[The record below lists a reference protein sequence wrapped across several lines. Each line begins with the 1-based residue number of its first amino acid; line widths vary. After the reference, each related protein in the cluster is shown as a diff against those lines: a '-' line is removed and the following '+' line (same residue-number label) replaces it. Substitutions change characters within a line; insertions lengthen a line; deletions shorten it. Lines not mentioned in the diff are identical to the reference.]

1 MNKRWDAEDLAE
13 KIRVAPVTDLDI
25 IASDILPYRQLL
37 FEKFPDL
44 NYRPAAVLAMIY
56 PKDGEAHTAMILRKT
71 YDGVHSGQMAF
82 PGGKKEDSDPDLWH
96 TALRESMEE
105 VGVDAGKV
113 RFVRQLPE
121 VKIPV
126 SGFVVTPFVGL
137 LQEEPKL
144 SPDISEVERVVEIPW
159 RILLD
164 QPWKT
169 IWKTYESKAH
179 PVKCLHI
186 NDCEI
191 WGATALVVEELR
203 RMINGEKFFL

>member
-1 MNKRWDAEDLAE
+1 MKKLWDIENLAE
-13 KIRVAPVTDLDI
+13 KIRRAPATDLDEV
-25 IASDILPYRQLL
+25 ARDILPYRRLL
-37 FEKFPDL
+37 FEKFPDM
-44 NYRPAAVLAMIY
+44 NYRPAAVLALIY
-56 PKDGEAHTAMILRKT
+56 PKDGVAHTTMILRKT

-105 VGVDAGKV
+105 VGVDTGKV
-113 RFVRQLPE
+113 AFVRQLPE

-126 SGFVVTPFVGL
+126 SGFAVTPFVGL
-137 LQEEPKL
+137 MKETPHLKA
-144 SPDISEVERVVEIPW
+144 DTVEVERLVEIPW
-159 RILLD
+159 RILLT

-169 IWKTYESKAH
+169 MWKTYENQKH

-191 WGATALVVEELR
+191 WGATALVIEELR
-203 RMINGEKFFL
+203 RMVNGEKYFS